1 MTYQETS
8 LPHRTRPGWR
18 DRMEDKKIDLDI
30 LRDAPRLIWYAL
42 LVSPGKEFVA
52 QKILRRYGL
61 RTFVPVHNVWR
72 RKNKFVPMKELKS
85 YPVAPRYV
93 FSGFEPGIPLWFELF
108 NLPII
113 SGVVGLEAAAPTEI
127 KADRMVKFI
136 QHLGHGVNAPAVQK
150 FMRTHH
156 EFAVGQTVEVLD
168 GPFKDRKVPVVAIRG
183 AKAAI
188 MLELFGVQQEVD
200 IAMDMLQAA

>member
-1 MTYQETS
+1 MTHTETS
-8 LPHRTRPGWR
+8 LPHRTRLGWR

-30 LRDAPRLIWYAL
+30 LRDAPRLVWFAL
-42 LVSPGKEFVA
+42 LTPPGKEFVA

-61 RTFVPVHNVWR
+61 RTFVPVRREYR
-72 RKNKFVPMKELKS
+72 RKNKFVKEKQLRE
-85 YPVAPRYV
+85 YAIAPRYV
-93 FSGFEPGIPLWFELF
+93 FAGFPPGVPLWFELF
-108 NLPII
+108 RLHII
-113 SGVVGLEAAAPTEI
+113 TGVVGLSGEPTRLPAASMI
-127 KADRMVKFI
+127 KLITHTA
-136 QHLGHGVNAPAVQK
+136 HGVNAPAVQK